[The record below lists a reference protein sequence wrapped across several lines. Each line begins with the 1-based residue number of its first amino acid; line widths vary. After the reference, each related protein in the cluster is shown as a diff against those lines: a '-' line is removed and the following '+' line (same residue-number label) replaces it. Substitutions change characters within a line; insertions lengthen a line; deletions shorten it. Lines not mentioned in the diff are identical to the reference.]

1 MPIFAQQFHLIII
14 HSYTASVTLCTCASG
29 GCVRVCS
36 ALFHEKFMDMENCA
50 M

>member
-14 HSYTASVTLCTCASG
+14 HSQCDIVHLCELRA
-29 GCVRVCS
+29 RVCS
-36 ALFHEKFMDMENCA
+36 ALFHEKFMDDMENCA